1 MTIGFFGLNPGQS
14 VQRNEMWPSL
24 IGVLHDKSALA
35 KRLAKASF
43 GIPSTIEMH
52 RLPVMVATLC
62 GGTIEAARI
71 RPREGSS

>member
-52 RLPVMVATLC
+52 RLMVATLC

>member
-52 RLPVMVATLC
+52 RLMVATLLWKAGAPC
-62 GGTIEAARI
+62 SKVIAKQIYI
-71 RPREGSS
+71 R